1 MSTATVLIADDQQ
14 VVRSGLRLIL
24 EHLGY
29 RVVAEATTGEEA
41 VGLARRHRPD
51 VCLLDIR
58 MPAMD
63 GLTATRLIAGP
74 DVGDP
79 IPVVVLTTFDLD
91 EYLDVAIRNGASGF
105 LLKDSGPALI
115 DEALQ
120 AAVRGD
126 ALIAP
131 SMTLRLLRRQRSEAP
146 SPPSTSQVER
156 DKLSARELEVVAA
169 VALGRT
175 NQEIQD
181 QLFISLSTVKSHLA
195 SVQTKLGLRNRVEI
209 AAWAWRHAVVTA
221 DD

>member
-1 MSTATVLIADDQQ
+1 MIGLRVLIADDQH
-14 VVRSGLRLIL
+14 VVRSGLRVIL
-24 EHLGY
+24 ERLGFL
-29 RVVAEATTGEEA
+29 VVAEATTGREA
-41 VGLARRHRPD
+41 VSLARQHRPD

-58 MPAMD
+58 MPNMD
-63 GLTATRLIAGP
+63 GLTATGLIAGA
-74 DVGDP
+74 DVVDP

-115 DEALQ
+115 EEALQ

-131 SMTLRLLRRQRSEAP
+131 SMTLRMLRRQAAVDPPRP
-146 SPPSTSQVER
+146 SADQTER
-156 DKLSARELEVVAA
+156 DRLTARELDVVAA

-175 NQEIQD
+175 NQEIQ
-181 QLFISLSTVKSHLA
+181 QELFISLSTVKSHLT

-209 AAWAWRHAVVTA
+209 AAWAWRHGVLS
-221 DD
+221 